1 MFLGDTME
9 FKNTNEFNTYINDN
23 KSSILGYGV
32 EGTVYLTKSN
42 ETIKDMQD
50 NPKIIDYTN
59 VIMSTDLDLS
69 SFLFPTEL
77 FLIGNKIVGYKS
89 NYFPNNIIMKRNGKI
104 EDIDI
109 DALLEAREKF
119 IKDLKVLTESG
130 YYLYDTA
137 GNILFDN
144 KSLVAIDT
152 LNYKKKTVPLR
163 RNISALDNALVC
175 ELKKH
180 DSNSGIDVF
189 DTFTTAIEK
198 IKKRV

>member
-1 MFLGDTME
+1 ME

-23 KSSILGYGV
+23 KSSILGHGV

-69 SFLFPTEL
+69 SFLFPIEL

-89 NYFPNNIIMKRNGKI
+89 NYFPNNIIKKRNGKI

-130 YYLYDTA
+130 YYLYDIA

-152 LNYKKKTVPLR
+152 LNYKKKTVPLK
-163 RNISALDNALVC
+163 RNITSLDNALVC
-175 ELKKH
+175 ELEKH
-180 DSNSGIDVF
+180 DKSTNIFVLDDF
-189 DTFTTAIEK
+189 NTAIEK
-198 IKKRV
+198 IKKRKQ

>member
-1 MFLGDTME
+1 ME
-9 FKNTNEFNTYINDN
+9 FKNTKEFNTYINDD
-23 KSSILGYGV
+23 KSSILGSGV

-42 ETIKDMQD
+42 ETIKDIQD
-50 NPKIIDYTN
+50 NPKIIDYTDI
-59 VIMSTDLDLS
+59 IMSTDLDLS
-69 SFLFPTEL
+69 SFLFPKEL
-77 FLIGNKIVGYKS
+77 FIIGDKIVGYKT
-89 NYFPNNIIMKRNGKI
+89 NYFPNNIIKKRNGKI

-119 IKDLKVLTESG
+119 IKDLKVLTEAG

-163 RNISALDNALVC
+163 RNINFLDTALVC
-175 ELKKH
+175 ELGKH
-180 DSNSGIDVF
+180 DESTNIFALDDF
-189 DTFTTAIEK
+189 NTAIEK
-198 IKKRV
+198 IKKRI

>member
-50 NPKIIDYTN
+50 NPKIIDYTD

-69 SFLFPTEL
+69 SFLFPKEL

-89 NYFPNNIIMKRNGKI
+89 NYFPNNIIKKRNGKI

-130 YYLYDTA
+130 YYLYDAA

-144 KSLVAIDT
+144 KKLVAIDT
-152 LNYKKKTVPLR
+152 LNYKKKNVPLR

-180 DSNSGIDVF
+180 DSNSGIGVF
-189 DTFTTAIEK
+189 DTFSTAIQK
-198 IKKRV
+198 IKK

>member
-23 KSSILGYGV
+23 KSSILGHGV

-42 ETIKDMQD
+42 ETIKDIQE

-89 NYFPNNIIMKRNGKI
+89 NYFPNNIIKKRNGKI

-152 LNYKKKTVPLR
+152 LNYKKKNVPLR

-175 ELKKH
+175 ELKNH

-189 DTFTTAIEK
+189 DTFSTAIQK
-198 IKKRV
+198 IKK

>member
-1 MFLGDTME
+1 ME
-9 FKNTNEFNTYINDN
+9 FKNTKEFNTYIDDN

-69 SFLFPTEL
+69 SFLFPKEL
-77 FLIGNKIVGYKS
+77 FLIGNKIVGYKA
-89 NYFPNNIIMKRNGKI
+89 NYFPNNIIKKRNGKI

-144 KSLVAIDT
+144 VL
-152 LNYKKKTVPLR
+152 LL
-163 RNISALDNALVC
+163 
-175 ELKKH
+175 
-180 DSNSGIDVF
+180 
-189 DTFTTAIEK
+189 
-198 IKKRV
+198 

>member
-1 MFLGDTME
+1 ME

-23 KSSILGYGV
+23 KSSVLGNGV

-59 VIMSTDLDLS
+59 VIMSTDLNLS

-89 NYFPNNIIMKRNGKI
+89 NYFPNNIIKKRNGKI

-130 YYLYDTA
+130 YYLYDIA

-144 KSLVAIDT
+144 KSLAAIDT
-152 LNYKKKTVPLR
+152 LNYKKKTVPLK
-163 RNISALDNALVC
+163 RNITSLDNALVC
-175 ELKKH
+175 ELEKH
-180 DSNSGIDVF
+180 DKSTNIFVLDDF
-189 DTFTTAIEK
+189 NTAIEK
-198 IKKRV
+198 IKKRKQ

>member
-1 MFLGDTME
+1 ME
-9 FKNTNEFNTYINDN
+9 FKNTKEFNTYIDNN

-50 NPKIIDYTN
+50 NPKIITYTN

-69 SFLFPTEL
+69 SFLFPKEL
-77 FLIGNKIVGYKS
+77 FLIGNKIVGYKA
-89 NYFPNNIIMKRNGKI
+89 NYFPNNIIKKRNGKI

-130 YYLYDTA
+130 YYLYDAA

-144 KSLVAIDT
+144 KKLVAIDT
-152 LNYKKKTVPLR
+152 LNYKKKNVSLR

-175 ELKKH
+175 ELKNH
-180 DSNSGIDVF
+180 DSNSGIDIF
-189 DTFTTAIEK
+189 DTFSTAIQK
-198 IKKRV
+198 IKK